1 MVERRISALLAALA
15 VLLVCA
21 MLWDAFGG
29 VRARRPAP
37 RALSAVDT
45 ASASHRPGPLSET
58 TAVQG
63 ARVPALVPPAPGAP
77 GAPGTVVAPSNVSYA
92 ELLAR
97 SETRRRI
104 RASAGLTYLNEVV
117 AATGDSML
125 HRWDDR
131 LHRPVRV
138 YLATGTAANF
148 QPPFLGAVRDAFQ
161 RWQEAGVPVRWDLAA
176 DSAAA
181 EVRFKWKVQ
190 FEEERTGQT
199 DLTWDQDGH
208 LQTAIVT
215 LATFDP
221 KGHPLGP
228 DEVRV
233 IALHEIGHLI
243 GLDHSSDT
251 TDIMYPVTKVRDLSP
266 RDIQTAVLLY
276 ELAPGSI
283 R

>member
-1 MVERRISALLAALA
+1 MVERRISALLASLA

-21 MLWDAFGG
+21 VLWDAFGG
-29 VRARRPAP
+29 VRVRRPAP
-37 RALSAVDT
+37 RAPSADDT
-45 ASASHRPGPLSET
+45 AAAAHRPGPLSET
-58 TAVQG
+58 TAVQA
-63 ARVPALVPPAPGAP
+63 ARLPAPASP
-77 GAPGTVVAPSNVSYA
+77 GASVAPSILSSA

-97 SETRRRI
+97 SEMRRRI

-131 LHRPVRV
+131 LYRPVRV

-215 LATFDP
+215 PAAVDP
-221 KGHPLGP
+221 KGHALGA

-233 IALHEIGHLI
+233 VARHESGHLI

-251 TDIMYPVTKVRDLSP
+251 TDIMYPVTKVRDLSL

-276 ELAPGSI
+276 DLAPGSI

>member
-1 MVERRISALLAALA
+1 MVERRISALLAGLA

-21 MLWDAFGG
+21 VLWDAFGG
-29 VRARRPAP
+29 VRVRRPAP
-37 RALSAVDT
+37 RAPSADDT
-45 ASASHRPGPLSET
+45 ASHRPGPLSET
-58 TAVQG
+58 TAVQA
-63 ARVPALVPPAPGAP
+63 ARGPAPAAP
-77 GAPGTVVAPSNVSYA
+77 APPGTAVAPSSLSYA
-92 ELLAR
+92 DLLAR
-97 SETRRRI
+97 SEMRRRI

-148 QPPFLGAVRDAFQ
+148 QPAFLGAVHEAFQ

-176 DSAAA
+176 DSAGA

-266 RDIQTAVLLY
+266 RDIQTAALLY

>member
-1 MVERRISALLAALA
+1 MVERRISALLAGLA

-21 MLWDAFGG
+21 MLWDAFGR

-63 ARVPALVPPAPGAP
+63 ARVPAPVPPAPGAP

-131 LHRPVRV
+131 LRRPVRV

-148 QPPFLGAVRDAFQ
+148 QPQFLGAVGAAFQ

-221 KGHPLGP
+221 KGHPLGT

-266 RDIQTAVLLY
+266 RDIQTAMLLY
-276 ELAPGSI
+276 DLAPGSI